1 MKMSAN
7 IVRSSICNVHTFIH
21 LALGD
26 EVHEQVKKFSMFS
39 AAEAVREMWVFV
51 EK

>member
-1 MKMSAN
+1 MSDS
-7 IVRSSICNVHTFIH
+7 IVLSSICNVHIFIH
-21 LALGD
+21 RALGD

-39 AAEAVREMWVFV
+39 AAETVWETWIVV